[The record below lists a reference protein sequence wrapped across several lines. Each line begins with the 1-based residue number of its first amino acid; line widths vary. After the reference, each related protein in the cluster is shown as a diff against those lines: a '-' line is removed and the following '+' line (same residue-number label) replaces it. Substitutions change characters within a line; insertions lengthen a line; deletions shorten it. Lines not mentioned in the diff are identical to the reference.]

1 MAIRILTD
9 SSSDLSKEMIEG
21 YPIDIIPLIVTVDEE
36 EFEDEITITSTEI
49 ANAMLDGKSV
59 KTAQV
64 PMHKFQDYFSQV
76 DENDTLICIPISSGL
91 SGTYQTAVQTAEMVK
106 EERPGLDIRVIDA
119 KCISLGLGFVVLS
132 AARKVLEGLSA
143 DEIESQII
151 EEAAYSKHLFT
162 VPELKWLLKGGRISK
177 TSARMGTLL
186 DIKPILHV
194 LDGKLVAFDKVRGK
208 KHRFSRLTDYIMKNT
223 KSLAGQ
229 TVGICHVLNDDEA
242 AKMADFLNE
251 NLKPDRIIIKDIGAV
266 IASHTGPG
274 LLAIFFSSDEK
285 EVKLP

>member
-1 MAIRILTD
+1 MAIKILTD
-9 SSSDLSKEMIEG
+9 SSSDLSKEMVEG
-21 YPIDIIPLIVTVDEE
+21 YPIDIIPLIVTVDDE

-119 KCISLGLGFVVLS
+119 KCISLGLGFLVLS
-132 AARKVLEGLSA
+132 AAGKVLKGLSA
-143 DEIESQII
+143 DEIEAQII

-208 KHRFSRLTDYIMKNT
+208 KHRFNRLTEYILKNS
-223 KSLAGQ
+223 KSLEGQ
-229 TVGICHVLNDDEA
+229 TVGICHVLNDEEA
-242 AKMADFLNE
+242 IKMANFLTE
-251 NLKPDRIIIKDIGAV
+251 NLKPNQIIIKDIGAV

-285 EVKLP
+285 EVKMP